1 MGILSKLSTRGIKRL
16 EVTMRDVLDGLEDAA
31 SYINYESS
39 PDIVEILS
47 IEPPGRP
54 IAVKNTV
61 IPLKLPFEAD
71 HSNNIVDYLIQREL
85 KKSA

>member
-1 MGILSKLSTRGIKRL
+1 MQSKQSTRGIKRL

-31 SYINYESS
+31 VYMNYHSRS
-39 PDIVEILS
+39 DIVEVLS

-54 IAVKNTV
+54 IVVKQNIV
-61 IPLKLPFEAD
+61 QLKTSRED
-71 HSNNIVDYLIQREL
+71 TQNSNIVDYLIQREL

>member
-1 MGILSKLSTRGIKRL
+1 MSKLSTRGIKRL
-16 EVTMRDVLDGLEDAA
+16 EVTMRDVMDGLEDAA

-54 IAVKNTV
+54 TEVKNKV
-61 IPLKLPFEAD
+61 IPIKSAFETENN
-71 HSNNIVDYLIQREL
+71 NNIVEYLIQREL

>member
-1 MGILSKLSTRGIKRL
+1 MSKLSTRGIKRL

-54 IAVKNTV
+54 ITVRDKV
-61 IPLKLPFEAD
+61 IPINLPFETGR
-71 HSNNIVDYLIQREL
+71 SNDIVDYLIQREL